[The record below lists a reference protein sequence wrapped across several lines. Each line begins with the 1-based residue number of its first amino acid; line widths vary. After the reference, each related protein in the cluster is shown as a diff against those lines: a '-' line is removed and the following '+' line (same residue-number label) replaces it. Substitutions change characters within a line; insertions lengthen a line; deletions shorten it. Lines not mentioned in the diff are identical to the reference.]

1 MVILNGYHHRTTLMV
16 FYALCFVVVNVQSVF
31 VAVYNIYRNLQ
42 TQRNDYVA
50 TPLYI
55 MELYLMFLVIIDS
68 STRVI
73 SKVIEPQKD
82 IMVQDAF
89 RGWWIC
95 VPQGS

>member
-1 MVILNGYHHRTTLMV
+1 MVILNGYHSRTMLMV

-42 TQRNDYVA
+42 TQRNEYVA
-50 TPLYI
+50 TLLYI

-73 SKVIEPQKD
+73 SKVKDPQKD
-82 IMVQDAF
+82 IMTKE
-89 RGWWIC
+89 G
-95 VPQGS
+95 